1 MCVTCESFF
10 ADFKRLEIPHEVC
23 GIGHFT
29 EPDVATVTLLLDR
42 FVNETI
48 FNLIRSWVELQYSF
62 GGIKFVSLGEAPKC
76 RNYMCIFE
84 LSPKRKG
91 VVHSPPSEPMP
102 HQVHTHI

>member
-10 ADFKRLEIPHEVC
+10 ADFKRLKIPHEVC

-29 EPDVATVTLLLDR
+29 EPDVATITLFLDR
-42 FVNETI
+42 FVNATI
-48 FNLIRSWVELQYSF
+48 FKLITSWVELQYSF
-62 GGIKFVSLGEAPKC
+62 GGIKFVTLGEAPYC

-84 LSPKRKG
+84 LSPKRK
-91 VVHSPPSEPMP
+91 VVVYSTPSEPLP